1 MIHLPQ
7 VLGYET
13 FGHLSKYNSVD
24 GNTRLSG
31 MPTDE
36 IPLDMPYDQ
45 SGIRDVPFIVTIKHK
60 SSPDLMTPRST
71 SHTCFFTTT
80 EEADIKDCFL

>member
-13 FGHLSKYNSVD
+13 FGHLPKYNSVD

-45 SGIRDVPFIVTIKHK
+45 SGIRDIPFIVTIKHK
-60 SSPDLMTPRST
+60 RSPRPHDAMFNITHML
-71 SHTCFFTTT
+71 FTTT